1 MGFSLLSKMKIISIK
16 SKRAAMEMSV
26 GTMVTIVLLMAVLIL
41 GIFFIQKIFGAGTTA
56 IDEIDQSIKNEI
68 RELFSQDESRQIV
81 IYPSAREIRMKKGAS
96 GGFAFSLQN
105 IEYDDGGFSYT
116 VSVLEIG
123 SNCQMTESQADSLII
138 LGKSGSNIQIPS
150 GSELENPIFVKF
162 SIPKTASLCH
172 IRYGIDVKKDGE
184 IYLPTVSVDLEI
196 K

>member
-1 MGFSLLSKMKIISIK
+1 MGFSLLSKMRLN

-56 IDEIDQSIKNEI
+56 IDEIDQSVKNEI

-81 IYPSAREIRMKKGAS
+81 IYPSAREIRMKKGDS
-96 GGFAFSLQN
+96 GGFGFALKN
-105 IEYDDGGFSYT
+105 TGYDDGVFSYT
-116 VSVLEIG
+116 ISVLEVG
-123 SNCQMTESQADSLII
+123 SNCQMTEAQADNLII

-150 GSELENPIFVKF
+150 GSELENPILVKF
-162 SIPKTASLCH
+162 SIPKTAPLCN

>member
-1 MGFSLLSKMKIISIK
+1 MK
-16 SKRAAMEMSV
+16 SKHAAMEMSV
-26 GTMVTIVLLMAVLIL
+26 GTMVTIVLLMIVLVL

-68 RELFSQDESRQIV
+68 SKMFSQDESRQIV
-81 IYPSAREIRMKKGAS
+81 IYPSAREIRMKKGDS
-96 GGFAFSLQN
+96 GGFGFSLRN
-105 IEYDDGGFSYT
+105 TEYDDGVFSYT

-123 SNCQMTESQADSLII
+123 SNCQMTEAQADNLII

-150 GSELENPIFVKF
+150 GSKLENPILVKF
-162 SIPKTASLCH
+162 SIPESASLCN
-172 IRYGIDVKKDGE
+172 IRYGIDVKKNEG